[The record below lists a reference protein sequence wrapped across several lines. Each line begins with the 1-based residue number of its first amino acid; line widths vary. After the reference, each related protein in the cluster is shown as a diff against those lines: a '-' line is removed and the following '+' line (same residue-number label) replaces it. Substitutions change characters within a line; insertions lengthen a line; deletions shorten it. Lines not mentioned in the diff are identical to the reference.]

1 MKKYY
6 FSMRAIALA
15 GLAGVFLFSQEMPT
29 DRVTVP
35 FSNPSKPGLVE
46 AGVHNGGI
54 TVKGYDG
61 KEVIV
66 EAKVREGRVQEE
78 KSKKEVK
85 GLRLIRV
92 PGGTGLEI
100 EEEDNVMEVNV
111 SSFKQTIDLFIQVP
125 YNTSLELSSHNNGDI
140 VVENVN
146 GEIEA
151 SNHNGKLTLT
161 GISGSVVANT
171 FNGSVT
177 ATFAK
182 VDPGKPMSFSTW
194 NGDVDITFP
203 ANIKARVKMKS
214 ERGDIYSDFDMQID
228 KSPQKTEEDERKEG
242 GGYRISFDRYI
253 VGTINGGGP
262 DYTFDN
268 FNGNIYIR
276 KSQ

>member
-6 FSMRAIALA
+6 FSMRVITLACLA
-15 GLAGVFLFSQEMPT
+15 GAFLFSQDMPA
-29 DRVTVP
+29 DRATVP

-46 AGVHNGGI
+46 VGVHNGGI
-54 TVKGYDG
+54 TIKGYDG

-66 EAKVREGRVQEE
+66 EAKVRERLIQEE
-78 KSKKEVK
+78 KPKKEVK
-85 GLRLIRV
+85 GLHLIRV

-111 SSFKQTIDLFIQVP
+111 SSLKQTIDLFIQVP

-151 SNHNGKLTLT
+151 SNHNGMLTLT

-177 ATFAK
+177 VTFVK

-194 NGDVDITFP
+194 NGDVDVTFP

-242 GGYRISFDRYI
+242 GGYRISFDKYI

-262 DYTFDN
+262 DYTFKN
-268 FNGNIYIR
+268 FNGDIYIR